1 MSFIKISDLKEVEI
15 VPGFKGRFLHSA
27 NATVA
32 YWQIEKGGVI
42 PVHTHVHEM
51 IVNVMEGTLE
61 LTIDKETRTLTSGM
75 AAIIPSNVPHTAK
88 AITDCFVLDVFHP
101 VREDYKAKSS

>member
-15 VPGFKGRFLHSA
+15 VPGFKGRFIHSA
-27 NATVA
+27 NTTVA
-32 YWQIEKGGVI
+32 YWRMDKGGVI

-51 IVNVMEGTLE
+51 IVNVIEGTLE
-61 LTIDKETRTLTSGM
+61 LTIDKETRTMTSGM
-75 AAIIPSNVPHTAK
+75 AAIIPSDVPHTAK

>member
-27 NATVA
+27 NTTVA
-32 YWQIEKGGVI
+32 YWRIDQGGIV

-51 IVNVMEGTLE
+51 IVNVIEGTLE
-61 LTIDKETRTLTSGM
+61 LTIDAETRTLTSGM

>member
-1 MSFIKISDLKEVEI
+1 MSFFRISDLKEVEI
-15 VPGFKGRFLHSA
+15 VPGFKGRFIHSA
-27 NATVA
+27 NTTLA
-32 YWQIEKGGVI
+32 YWRMDKGGVI

-51 IVNVMEGTLE
+51 IVNVIEGTLE
-61 LTIDKETRTLTSGM
+61 LTIDKETQTMTGGM